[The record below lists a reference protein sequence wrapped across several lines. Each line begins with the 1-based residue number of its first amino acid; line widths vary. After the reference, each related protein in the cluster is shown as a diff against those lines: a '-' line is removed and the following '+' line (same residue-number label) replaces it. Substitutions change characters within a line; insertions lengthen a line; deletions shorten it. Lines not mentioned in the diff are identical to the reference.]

1 VCYRIEQGVAA
12 MGKRLRHVPFDIETS
27 GFTLDAQVTVI
38 GISLPLGYRVLLNT
52 AGRSVP
58 VTPLETRLTDRFSEK
73 IQLTVHDGEAVI
85 LDAFA
90 EFLGNTVADREYL
103 LVAYNGERFNGGF
116 DLPFLRTRYATHQ
129 QDWPFDGISYAD
141 LLPLIQD
148 RFNTTTADDTQNDL
162 VGAYE
167 SLIGGPYTTE
177 DPFTDSSEA
186 VVAFE
191 SGEFEALLAHNIADV
206 LRTKALAS
214 LAKQYCGKSEFSL
227 KSLTPVCRDP
237 ALTSSR
243 D

>member
-1 VCYRIEQGVAA
+1 
-12 MGKRLRHVPFDIETS
+12 MGKRLRHIPFDIETS

-38 GISLPLGYRVLLNT
+38 GVSLPLGCRMFLNT
-52 AGRSVP
+52 AGRSVS
-58 VTPLETRLTDRFSEK
+58 VTSLETRLADQFEEE
-73 IQLTVHDGEAVI
+73 IQLTIHDSEADL
-85 LDAFA
+85 LDAFG
-90 EFLGNTVADREYL
+90 EFLGDTVANREYL

-129 QDWPFDGISYAD
+129 QDWPFDGIPYAD

-148 RFNTTTADDTQNDL
+148 RFNTTTADDAQNDL

-167 SLIGGPYTTE
+167 SLIGGPYTAE
-177 DPFTDSSEA
+177 DPFADSGEA
-186 VVAFE
+186 VTAFE
-191 SGEFEALLAHNIADV
+191 TGEFEALLAHNIADV

-214 LAKQYCGKSEFSL
+214 LAKPYCGKSDFSL

-243 D
+243 E

>member
-1 VCYRIEQGVAA
+1 MEQGVVL

-27 GFTLDAQVTVI
+27 GFARDAQVTVI
-38 GISLPLGYRVLLNT
+38 GISLPLGCRVFVNT
-52 AGRSVP
+52 GGQPVP
-58 VTPLETRLTDRFSEK
+58 VTSLETRLVKRFDSE
-73 IQLTVHDGEAVI
+73 IQLTSHADEASL

-90 EFLGNTVADREYL
+90 EFLGNAVADREYL

-129 QDWPFDGISYAD
+129 QDWPFDGIPYAD

-148 RFNTTTADDTQNDL
+148 RFNTTTADDAQNDL

-167 SLIGGPYTTE
+167 SLIGGPYTAE
-177 DPFTDSSEA
+177 DPFDDSSEA
-186 VVAFE
+186 VTAFE
-191 SGEFEALLAHNIADV
+191 AEEYEALLAHNIADV
-206 LRTKALAS
+206 LRTRALAS
-214 LAKQYCGKSEFSL
+214 LAKQYCGKSDFKL

-243 D
+243 E